1 MVCDGKIS
9 RLWRLNM
16 TIKTLCE
23 VCGKTVRYTDPEEQ
37 VAQTIYDPYQFCRG
51 HIAEPT
57 WGALRTIMKILG
69 TTGKNPNNR
78 FFISKETGSYL
89 GSAYLNPNDG
99 SYFPSIPRGAY
110 EIGAGKKNARSYSE
124 LKKCLH
130 EQWIELTREEIS
142 Y

>member
-1 MVCDGKIS
+1 
-9 RLWRLNM
+9 M

-57 WGALRTIMKILG
+57 WEALRTIMKILK

-78 FFISKETGSYL
+78 FFISKETGSYI
-89 GSAYLNPNDG
+89 GSAYLNTKDG
-99 SYFPSIPRGAY
+99 LAEDIDRQCKMIREYGQRLKNKRD
-110 EIGAGKKNARSYSE
+110 EKKEMDKNVI
-124 LKKCLH
+124 K
-130 EQWIELTREEIS
+130 
-142 Y
+142 